1 MQIIQLFVDG
11 QRVELFKDE
20 SITLTQTIQNVK
32 DIGSIFTDFSKSFTM
47 PASKINNRIF
57 KHFYDDGIADGFN
70 ANDKLPAVILLN
82 QQQFRKGFLA
92 LDGVKMTNNKPY
104 AYKATFFGETVDL
117 KKKLKEI
124 SLQNVFET
132 VTTFNH
138 DYNRA
143 NVMQG
148 LKQNLIQNNVIY
160 PLISHT
166 ERFYYDSSN
175 TSAGSRN
182 LCYAGSGSSNNQGVR
197 YTDLKPAIRVSKV
210 IEEIENFTGLEFNKT
225 DTDSFFN
232 TSQNDI
238 FDKLY
243 LWIARQKGDLQSSY
257 TGGSEIRIPITGI
270 GYVAG
275 DINTWS
281 LFNIN
286 QDATCYLNA
295 SAVLGGQL
303 PLPCAN
309 SEIVNGIW
317 SCQSWFYNNG
327 LGYPNY
333 SMQSE
338 NYSYNLTITTTSSQ
352 PFNIICENVTGT
364 TTIQNSIQNQTGSGT
379 LQSFIFQQG
388 RNSFRWVIETSDPNF
403 TYTADLRL
411 KGHRTTNTFFGTTN
425 LVFEQQFRDIQPTTG
440 VSRIIMSDQMPNIK
454 VLDFL
459 TGMFKMFN
467 LTAFVQEDGKVKVM
481 TLDKFMEQGI
491 CRDITKYVD
500 KNKSD
505 IDYAIPYQEV
515 ALRWQEPK
523 TFLAH
528 NFNEINNSKFGFLE
542 NCTQEPDI
550 ASTDRGNKYVITLP
564 FEKMLYERLSDGSTQ
579 TNIAV
584 GWSVDKDQN
593 PTLTK
598 PLLFLRRQTQ
608 TGSQKRL
615 SFYSGVDSN
624 NAQVLTQ
631 YNRAANSLQ
640 QETINFG
647 AEVDEWTGITKD
659 RSLFNEYYLK
669 YIKEV
674 FSQKRRAVK
683 VTAFLPPEFL
693 LNYSLADKLQ
703 IGNKFYII
711 NSITTNLKNNE
722 SKLELFNYTE
732 NIY

>member
-1 MQIIQLFVDG
+1 MQIVQLFVDG

-47 PASKINNRIF
+47 PASKINNRVF
-57 KHFYDDGIADGFN
+57 KHFYDDGVANGFN
-70 ANDKLPAVILLN
+70 ANDKLPAQILLN

-92 LDGVKMTNNKPY
+92 LDGVKMRNNKPY

-132 VTTFNH
+132 VTTYNH
-138 DYNRA
+138 DYNRQ
-143 NVMQG
+143 NVKQG
-148 LKQNLIQNNVIY
+148 LATNLIQNNVIY

-166 ERFYYDSSN
+166 ERFYYDSAN

-182 LCYAGSGSSNNQGVR
+182 LCYAGTGASNNQGVR
-197 YTDLKPAIRVSKV
+197 YTDLKPALRVSRI
-210 IEEIENFTGLEFNKT
+210 IEEIENFTNLEFNKT
-225 DTDSFFN
+225 DADSFFN

-238 FDKLY
+238 YDKLY
-243 LWIARQKGDLQSSY
+243 LWIARQKGDLAVSY
-257 TGGSEIRIPITGI
+257 SGGSQIRIPITGI
-270 GYVAG
+270 GYIAG
-275 DINTWS
+275 DVNTWS
-281 LFNIN
+281 TFNPN

-295 SAVLGGQL
+295 NAVAGGQL

-309 SEIVNGIW
+309 SEITGGIW
-317 SCQSWFYNNG
+317 SCQSWYYNNG
-327 LGYPNY
+327 LGYPNWQI
-333 SMQSE
+333 QSE
-338 NYSYNLTITTTSSQ
+338 SYSYSLTITTSSSQ

-364 TTIQNSIQNQTGSGT
+364 TTIQNSIQNQTGTGI
-379 LQSFIFQQG
+379 LQSSIFASG
-388 RNSFRWVIETSDPNF
+388 RASFRWVIETSDPNF
-403 TYTADLRL
+403 SYSADLRI
-411 KGHRTTNTFFGTTN
+411 KATRTTTGFNGSFTLNFQ
-425 LVFEQQFRDIQPTTG
+425 QQFRDIQPTTG
-440 VSRIIMSDQMPNIK
+440 VSRIVMSDQMPNIK

-459 TGMFKMFN
+459 TGLFKMFN
-467 LTAFVQEDGKVKVM
+467 LTAFIEKNGNVKVM
-481 TLDKFMEQGI
+481 TLDKFMETGVE
-491 CRDITKYVD
+491 RDITKYVD
-500 KNKSD
+500 KSKSE

-528 NFNEINNSKFGFLE
+528 NFSEINNSKFGFLE
-542 NCTQEPDI
+542 NCTQEPDV

-564 FEKMLYERLSDGSTQ
+564 FEKMIYERLSDGSAQ

-598 PLLFLRRQTQ
+598 PLLFIRRQTQ
-608 TGSQKRL
+608 TGSAKRL
-615 SFYSGVDSN
+615 SFYKGVDAN
-624 NAQVLTQ
+624 NASVLTQ
-631 YNRAANSLQ
+631 YNRPANSLQ

-659 RSLFNEYYLK
+659 KSLFNEYYLK

-683 VTAFLPPEFL
+683 VTAYLPPEFL
-693 LNYSLADKLQ
+693 MNYSLADRLK
-703 IGNKFYII
+703 IGNKCYII

-722 SKLELFNYTE
+722 SKLELFNYTS

>member
-1 MQIIQLFVDG
+1 MQIVQLFVDG

-47 PASKINNRIF
+47 PASKINNRVF
-57 KHFYDDGIADGFN
+57 KHFYDDGIANGFN
-70 ANDKLPAVILLN
+70 ANDKLPAKILLN
-82 QQQFRKGFLA
+82 QQEFRKGFLA

-124 SLQNVFET
+124 SLQNVFEA
-132 VTTFNH
+132 VTTYNH

-143 NVMQG
+143 NVLQG
-148 LKQNLIQNNVIY
+148 LRANLISNNIIY

-166 ERFYYDSSN
+166 ERLYFDSSN

-182 LCYAGSGSSNNQGVR
+182 LDYAGSGPTNNQGVR

-210 IEEIENFTGLEFNKT
+210 IEEIENFAGLEFNKT
-225 DTDSFFN
+225 DADSFFN

-238 FDKLY
+238 YDKLY
-243 LWIARQKGDLQSSY
+243 LWIARQKGDLAVSY
-257 TGGSEIRIPITGI
+257 SGGSQIRIPITGI
-270 GYVAG
+270 GYIAG

-281 LFNIN
+281 VIN
-286 QDATCYLNA
+286 PLQDATCYTNA
-295 SAVLGGQL
+295 NAFGGIT
-303 PLPCAN
+303 PFPCAN
-309 SEIVNGIW
+309 SEISGGIW
-317 SCQSWFYNNG
+317 SCDSWYYNNG

-333 SMQSE
+333 QAQSE
-338 NYSYNLTITTTSSQ
+338 SYSYSLTITSSSSQ

-364 TTIQNSIQNQTGSGT
+364 TSIQNSIQNQTGTGV
-379 LQSFIFQQG
+379 LQSFILGTNRQ
-388 RNSFRWVIETSDPNF
+388 SFRWVIETSDPNF
-403 TYTADLRL
+403 TYSADLRI
-411 KGHRTTNTFFGTTN
+411 KGSRILNSFFSNYTIS
-425 LVFEQQFRDIQPTTG
+425 FEQQFRDIQPTTG
-440 VSRIIMSDQMPNIK
+440 VSRIVMSDQMPNIK
-454 VLDFL
+454 VLEFL

-467 LTAFVQEDGKVKVM
+467 LTAFIQRDGKVKVM
-481 TLDKFMEQGI
+481 TLDKFMETGI
-491 CRDITKYVD
+491 VRDITKYVA

-528 NFNEINNSKFGFLE
+528 NFNEINNNKFGFLE
-542 NCTQEPDI
+542 NCTQQPEV

-564 FEKMLYERLSDGSTQ
+564 FEKMIYERLSDGSVR

-593 PTLTK
+593 ATLTK

-608 TGSQKRL
+608 TGYARRL
-615 SFYSGVDSN
+615 SFYSGIDSN
-624 NAQVLTQ
+624 NAAPVTQ

-647 AEVDEWTGITKD
+647 SEVDEWTGITKD

-683 VTAFLPPEFL
+683 ITAFLPPDFL
-693 LNYSLADKLQ
+693 RNYSLADRLQ
-703 IGNKFYII
+703 IGNRFYII

-722 SKLELFNYTE
+722 SKLELFNYTS